1 MTDTA
6 TDPRTAVR
14 QLIHASRLTQIVY
27 TAATLGIPDLV
38 ASGATD
44 LDALARRTGAHHEA
58 LLRLMR
64 GLVAFGLLAY
74 DGSDRFRLTPMGQ
87 WLRADARE
95 SLRPVALLFGR
106 EPLWRAWGRLQDA
119 VMTGEP
125 TARPQSERAF
135 LDRHVED
142 PEYGSIFDAA
152 MTANTALVAAA
163 IVEAYDFS
171 GLARIVDVGGGQ
183 GALLSA
189 ILEATP
195 GARGVMFDLPPV
207 VARARARIEAA
218 GLAPRCDIVAGD
230 CFESV
235 PEGGDAY
242 LLKVVLHDWD
252 DGRALGIL
260 RNCRRACR
268 AGARVLVIEPVMPDR
283 IDQSDRA
290 REIVLA
296 DLNMLVGTG
305 GRERTEAEF
314 DALYRQAGFRLTEVV
329 PTSSSLSIVEGVAAA

>member
-6 TDPRTAVR
+6 IDPRTAVR

-27 TAATLGIPDLV
+27 AAANLGIVDLV
-38 ASGATD
+38 AAGATD
-44 LDALARRTGAHHEA
+44 LDALARRTGAHHGA
-58 LLRLMR
+58 LLRLVR

-87 WLRADARE
+87 WLRDTPG

-106 EPLWRAWGRLQDA
+106 EPLWHAWGRLRDA

-125 TARPQSERAF
+125 TARRQSEHAF

-152 MTANTALVAAA
+152 MTANTALVASA
-163 IVEAYDFS
+163 IVQAYDFS
-171 GLARIVDVGGGQ
+171 GLTRIVDIGGGQ
-183 GALLSA
+183 GALLGA
-189 ILEATP
+189 ILDATP
-195 GARGVMFDLPPV
+195 CARGVVFDLPPV
-207 VARARARIEAA
+207 VARARPRIEAA
-218 GLAPRCDIVAGD
+218 GLAPRCDVVAGD
-230 CFESV
+230 CFEGV
-235 PEGGDAY
+235 PENGDAY
-242 LLKVVLHDWD
+242 VLKLVLHDWD

-268 AGARVLVIEPVMPDR
+268 TGARVLVMEPVMPDR
-283 IDQSDRA
+283 IDQSDRS

-314 DALYRQAGFRLTEVV
+314 ATLYQQAGFRLTEVI